1 MWVGVGLPSPR
12 AAPGSPT
19 EARGEIA
26 GPWDPRSLPQAREL
40 PWCSPRGPSLPGH
53 PHRVDE
59 ALWNHLVV

>member
-26 GPWDPRSLPQAREL
+26 GPWDPRSLPQGE
-40 PWCSPRGPSLPGH
+40 GI
-53 PHRVDE
+53 
-59 ALWNHLVV
+59 ALVFASGT